1 MSSELELLRQRI
13 SELEAEKMELR
24 RELEKTIAD
33 SSIEI
38 SKLNAIIIELK
49 KNKAVINKL
58 KSENIELRDRVTKVE
73 QRQLQNDN
81 VTKVTNSS
89 NNSSS
94 NFNSTTEQLPMEVH
108 SEKSLEDMLQVTRDK
123 EIDDCLLQQT
133 PILEVSPAN
142 VPDSVIAQC
151 KLNWET
157 DDTNSKASE
166 ERETDAFLGEMY
178 KKSVSN
184 DIRQRN
190 REKKLLRES
199 AIQDSSSVIKDK
211 KSQSYKKR
219 EAENI
224 VQDVCI

>member
-1 MSSELELLRQRI
+1 M
-13 SELEAEKMELR
+13 
-24 RELEKTIAD
+24 
-33 SSIEI
+33 
-38 SKLNAIIIELK
+38 
-49 KNKAVINKL
+49 
-58 KSENIELRDRVTKVE
+58 
-73 QRQLQNDN
+73 
-81 VTKVTNSS
+81 
-89 NNSSS
+89 
-94 NFNSTTEQLPMEVH
+94 
-108 SEKSLEDMLQVTRDK
+108 
-123 EIDDCLLQQT
+123 
-133 PILEVSPAN
+133 
-142 VPDSVIAQC
+142 
-151 KLNWET
+151 
-157 DDTNSKASE
+157 E